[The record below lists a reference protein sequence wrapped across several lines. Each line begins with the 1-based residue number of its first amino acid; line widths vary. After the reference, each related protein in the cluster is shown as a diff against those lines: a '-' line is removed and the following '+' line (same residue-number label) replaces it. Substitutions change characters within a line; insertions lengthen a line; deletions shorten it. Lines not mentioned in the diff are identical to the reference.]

1 MVMMLMT
8 RIVILLVAKMVKLMS
23 GMVMM
28 QMKNERGIEFG
39 FSTAK
44 YFCEEVGLDV
54 FELKVVFFH
63 ESCVCFFGL
72 ILYHLLI
79 CVFVLFWVTLTCAMP
94 AMIAAPLLEG
104 RPDVQPC

>member
-1 MVMMLMT
+1 MLMMPMT
-8 RIVILLVAKMVKLMS
+8 RIVMLVVAKMVKLMS
-23 GMVMM
+23 RMM

-79 CVFVLFWVTLTCAMP
+79 CVFVFFWVTLTCAIP